1 MENPLF
7 VMSLSGTLSFLLY
20 LAIYPL
26 ARKFFRPK
34 WRYILLKVIL
44 AFYLIPIPLLFN
56 RIWQVVQAFIQTNQS
71 AANVMTSVDSFVE
84 TLVISTY
91 SVASL
96 PYVTALLYG
105 SVFLGVISLVMI
117 CFQIFNYIRE
127 KRICLN
133 AGYELPQNTF
143 QEEADT
149 LHFHANVKFMAS
161 PKAKTPFAIGV
172 WKPVIILP
180 VEMLDTDRATVSIC
194 IRHELTHI
202 KNRDLI
208 YRLLALTAVCVHWF
222 NPICHRFRNELII
235 VSEICC
241 DHEVLR
247 TMQKSQRKLY
257 YHALIS
263 VTESLRPKLRN
274 TFLSS
279 FADDNRREL
288 KRRILEL
295 EVIDT
300 PKRELFAVLS
310 CAAVLFIGMASAFTY
325 TPYPIQ
331 TNLNLNLN
339 NGLTVFDPD
348 TLPPAQTNLEQDAKN
363 ELTIYDQNAS
373 SADDLRLPLPF
384 VCYFTDENGTVYEAN
399 PDFAAPGCTHE
410 FVSGTIVEHIKISE
424 SECMMAYY
432 QGERCVNCGFQA
444 QGDCVMQKTP
454 TECNHVFI
462 HAEGGE

>member
-20 LAIYPL
+20 IAIYPL
-26 ARKFFRPK
+26 ARKSFRPK

-44 AFYLIPIPLLFN
+44 AFYLIPIPLLLN
-56 RIWQVVQAFIQTNQS
+56 WIWQIIQDLIQTDQD
-71 AANVMTSVDSFVE
+71 AANVMISVDDFVE
-84 TLVISTY
+84 TIVISTN

-96 PYVTALLYG
+96 PYVTALLYV
-105 SVFLGVISLVMI
+105 SVFLGVISFVMI

-127 KRICLN
+127 KRICLHS
-133 AGYELPQNTF
+133 GYELPRDKF

-149 LHFHANVKFMAS
+149 LHFHSNVKFMAS

-180 VEMLDTDRATVSIC
+180 VEMLDADRATISIC

-222 NPICHRFRNELII
+222 NPICHKFRNELII

-247 TMQKSQRKLY
+247 TMQKPQRKLY

-263 VTESLRPKLRN
+263 MTESLQPKLRN
-274 TFLSS
+274 RFLSS
-279 FADDNRREL
+279 FADENRREL

-300 PKRELFAVLS
+300 PKRELFAALS
-310 CAAVLFIGMASAFTY
+310 CVAVLFIGTVSTLTY
-325 TPYPIQ
+325 APYPIQ
-331 TNLNLNLN
+331 TDLNINFN

-348 TLPPAQTNLEQDAKN
+348 TLPPAQADLKQDEKN
-363 ELTIYDQNAS
+363 ELTIYDPNAS

-384 VCYFTDENGTVYEAN
+384 VCYFADENGTVYEA
-399 PDFAAPGCTHE
+399 DLAFEDQGCIHE
-410 FVSGTIVEHIKISE
+410 FVSGTIVEHIKSFE
-424 SECMMAYY
+424 GECMMAYY
-432 QGERCVNCGFQA
+432 QGKRCVNCGFQT
-444 QGDCVMQKTP
+444 QGDRVMQNTP
-454 TECNHVFI
+454 TKCDHVFI
-462 HAEGGE
+462 DMGEGE

>member
-20 LAIYPL
+20 IALYPL
-26 ARKFFRPK
+26 ARKFFRSK

-44 AFYLIPIPLLFN
+44 AFYLIPIPLLLN
-56 RIWQVVQAFIQTNQS
+56 WIWQIIRDFIQANHD
-71 AANVMTSVDSFVE
+71 AANVMTSVDNFVE
-84 TLVISTY
+84 TIVISTY

-96 PYVTALLYG
+96 PYVTALLYV
-105 SVFLGVISLVMI
+105 SVFLGVISLVML

-127 KRICLN
+127 KRICLHS
-133 AGYELPQNTF
+133 GYELPQDKF

-149 LHFHANVKFMAS
+149 IHFHSNVKFMAS

-180 VEMLDTDRATVSIC
+180 VEMLDADRAAISVC
-194 IRHELTHI
+194 IRHELMHI
-202 KNRDLI
+202 KNKDLI

-247 TMQKSQRKLY
+247 TMQKPQRKLY

-263 VTESLRPKLRN
+263 VTESLQPKLRN
-274 TFLSS
+274 EFLSS
-279 FADDNRREL
+279 FADENRREL

-310 CAAVLFIGMASAFTY
+310 CAAVLFIGIVSALTY
-325 TPYPIQ
+325 APSPIQ
-331 TNLNLNLN
+331 TNLNLNFN
-339 NGLTVFDPD
+339 NSLTVFDPD
-348 TLPPAQTNLEQDAKN
+348 TLPPAQADLEQGAKN
-363 ELTIYDQNAS
+363 ELTIYDPNAS
-373 SADDLRLPLPF
+373 SADDFRLPLPF
-384 VCYFTDENGTVYEAN
+384 VCYFADENGTVYEAN
-399 PDFAAPGCTHE
+399 LDFEDQSCTHE
-410 FVSGTIVEHIKISE
+410 FVSGTIVEHIKTSE
-424 SECMMAYY
+424 RECMMAYY
-432 QGERCVNCGFQA
+432 QGKRCVNCGFQA
-444 QGDCVMQKTP
+444 QGDCVMQKTT

-462 HAEGGE
+462 NAGGGE